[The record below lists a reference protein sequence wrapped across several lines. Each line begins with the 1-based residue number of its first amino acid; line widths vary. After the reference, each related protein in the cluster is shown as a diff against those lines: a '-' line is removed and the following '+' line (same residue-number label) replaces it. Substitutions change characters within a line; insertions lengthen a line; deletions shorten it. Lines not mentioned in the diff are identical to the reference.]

1 SDYAES
7 VTEEATC
14 PRVGGLALGAALGI
28 IRYSSLSGLCRYR
41 HNPED
46 FMFELTAKEIDGLM
60 SSRSHFATLKRGQ
73 NIKYAPKVFTE
84 HGAVMLA
91 SVLNSSVA
99 VEASVQV
106 VRAFV
111 RLRQMAMA
119 HKELAEKLA
128 VVERKLESHDEHIHN
143 LFDTIR
149 DLMEPAPEPRRMIGF
164 RP

>member
-1 SDYAES
+1 
-7 VTEEATC
+7 
-14 PRVGGLALGAALGI
+14 
-28 IRYSSLSGLCRYR
+28 
-41 HNPED
+41 
-46 FMFELTAKEIDGLM
+46 
-60 SSRSHFATLKRGQ
+60 
-73 NIKYAPKVFTE
+73 
-84 HGAVMLA
+84 MLA